1 MRWVTAVLQRHSTTD
16 GLVTMWEEV
25 PLGKTYEVD
34 LDSIEIVDFQLTDRL
49 AKARGHT
56 HHRKEIISCKP
67 RVVDG
72 LEVREHL
79 CTELLYIPGHNSKH
93 IYTHKDKDG
102 VLWRFEGGRPIS
114 KLADEVMDGL
124 GFNQEK

>member
-16 GLVTMWEEV
+16 GLVTMFEEV

-34 LDSIEIVDFQLTDRL
+34 LDSIEVVQCDLDSPA
-49 AKARGHT
+49 AKAKGHT
-56 HHRKEIISCKP
+56 HHSKEIIWCKP
-67 RVVDG
+67 RTVDG
-72 LEVREHL
+72 QVVHEYLF
-79 CTELLYIPGHNSKH
+79 TEMLYIPGHNSKH